1 MTETPRTP
9 FQQLLHD
16 QISNEF
22 TASQQ
27 YIALAVYYDNHDMPQ
42 LAKHFYAQS
51 VEERNHAMM
60 IVQYF
65 LDRDIDVKIPAAGA
79 PVTEFNGYREPIELA
94 LKQEK
99 QVTEQIVNLA
109 KAARD
114 DGDYLGEQFMQWF
127 LKEQVEEVAT
137 MSTLQ
142 AIADRANGNIFDV
155 ESFVER
161 EINAT
166 TGAAD
171 PAEPPAAGG
180 NL

>member
-1 MTETPRTP
+1 
-9 FQQLLHD
+9 
-16 QISNEF
+16 
-22 TASQQ
+22 
-27 YIALAVYYDNHDMPQ
+27 
-42 LAKHFYAQS
+42 
-51 VEERNHAMM
+51 
-60 IVQYF
+60 
-65 LDRDIDVKIPAAGA
+65 
-79 PVTEFNGYREPIELA
+79 
-94 LKQEK
+94 
-99 QVTEQIVNLA
+99 
-109 KAARD
+109 
-114 DGDYLGEQFMQWF
+114 MQWF